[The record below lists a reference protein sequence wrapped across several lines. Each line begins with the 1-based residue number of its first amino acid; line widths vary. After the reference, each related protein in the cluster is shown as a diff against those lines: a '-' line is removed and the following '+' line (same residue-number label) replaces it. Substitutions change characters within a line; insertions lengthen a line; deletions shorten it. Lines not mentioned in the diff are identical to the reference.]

1 MYNIV
6 FCLFF
11 LIHLFFFSK
20 NLIMMLT
27 NYTVVKSSQF
37 FFKIQKVNLYFNH
50 SGFWFYHFVFL
61 RQETNCFVLHFH
73 SPSRCTFFRND
84 STVTVLF
91 PYTRNFLSLCVTS
104 ARCINV
110 YTVTVLYPEA
120 RNFVPHC
127 FCPPI
132 ARWINWVDCDCLN
145 YLHAQEILPGTTS
158 VP

>member
-1 MYNIV
+1 MFV
-6 FCLFF
+6 F

-37 FFKIQKVNLYFNH
+37 FFKIQKVKLYFNH
-50 SGFWFYHFVFL
+50 SGFWFYHFVSL

-73 SPSRCTFFRND
+73 SPSRCTFFYKIND
-84 STVTVLF
+84 SIVTVLF
-91 PYTRNFLSLCVTS
+91 PYTRNFLSLCVSS

-127 FCPPI
+127 FCPP
-132 ARWINWVDCDCLN
+132 RWINWVDCDCLN
-145 YLHAQEILPGTTS
+145 HLHAQETLPRTAS